1 MGTTHDVAFSDQLP
15 SRSNVHLKFL
25 RVFSWF
31 KSCFLF
37 IAGRYSIVYM
47 GQNYRCIYLGT
58 PSFLPVL
65 GSCDENCCKW
75 LIPVQVLYGHRFPSP
90 LNKYQGL
97 QLLGSMV
104 TSRFGFVR
112 NHQTA
117 FEAAARG
124 LTPTSSA

>member
-1 MGTTHDVAFSDQLP
+1 MVQELFSFYCWAIFHCIHGTELP
-15 SRSNVHLKFL
+15 VHLF
-25 RVFSWF
+25 RDT
-31 KSCFLF
+31 
-37 IAGRYSIVYM
+37 A
-47 GQNYRCIYLGT
+47 
-58 PSFLPVL
+58 FLPVL
-65 GSCDENCCKW
+65 GGCDENCCKW